1 MISIRRTLAGLTN
14 IQPGINYHY
23 PPFSGKGLYHLAHPQ
38 FFVLVGI
45 QAGGIRIIRLG
56 GIIVF

>member
-1 MISIRRTLAGLTN
+1 ME
-14 IQPGINYHY
+14 
-23 PPFSGKGLYHLAHPQ
+23 PFFLRILPEGERKREG